1 MRKALALLLVLL
13 LSLSLFA
20 CGSNSASGPSPS
32 TAPQASA
39 SPSEASPAAPAT
51 ESPSASPESKYG
63 GILKIVN
70 AAEGSAPIGIPWA
83 QVSVE
88 QLLLAP
94 FFESLYLLKTNG
106 ELEPCLATSYS
117 VDMEKKE
124 VVVNIQPN
132 VKFSDGSALTADV
145 AGWNIMKQV
154 EAKIM
159 TNVTGYETRG
169 DLVLVLK
176 FDQWANTIITGLS
189 TVGIV
194 SKESFEKNGEEWAKD
209 NPVGTGPFIMQEY
222 VHGQYLKAVKN
233 PNYWREGKPYLDGV
247 EFDFIRDTMMQNMAI
262 QSTGSDGIDVLNIN
276 SAEQISQ
283 LKASG
288 QFDIVILETGPV
300 TLTPSSMDPNS
311 PLSKLE
317 VRQAISYAIDR
328 DAIVAARG
336 FGVYSPATQLLVESS
351 KAHLDDSNNLTYD
364 VQKAKDLL
372 AQAGYPDG
380 FKTTLYA
387 QPGIADKDVV
397 QAVQL
402 MLSEV
407 GITADVQFPDA
418 GGHATL
424 RNEGWDG
431 IIVGGFRNFANPYLT
446 FFLSFDPFQMFTVSA
461 ARPENWMG
469 ILFGATAPPE
479 PDAALYADA
488 HKALLTNL
496 TTIPVYNMSDNWAI
510 KKNVHDTHY
519 GEYERC
525 NLESAWISK

>member
-1 MRKALALLLVLL
+1 MRKALALVLALL
-13 LSLSLFA
+13 LSVSLFA
-20 CGSNSASGPSPS
+20 CGSNSTSGSSPS
-32 TAPQASA
+32 TAPNSA
-39 SPSEASPAAPAT
+39 SPSSTA
-51 ESPSASPESKYG
+51 PSAENPTPSAEDKYG
-63 GILKIVN
+63 GTLKIVN
-70 AAEGSAPIGIPWA
+70 SAEGSAPIGIPWA

-94 FFESLYLLKTNG
+94 FFESLLLLRTNG
-106 ELEPCLATSYS
+106 ELEPCLATSWS
-117 VDMEKKE
+117 VDMEKNE

-145 AGWNIMKQV
+145 AGWNIMQQV
-154 EAKIM
+154 QARIM
-159 TNVTGYETRG
+159 TNVTGYETRD

-176 FDQWANTIITGLS
+176 FDKWANTIITSLS

-194 SKESFEKNGEEWAKD
+194 SKEAFEKNGEDWAKD
-209 NPVGTGPFIMQEY
+209 NPVGTGPFIMDEY
-222 VHGQYLKAVKN
+222 IHGQYLKAVKN

-247 EFDFIRDTMMQNMAI
+247 EFDFIRDPMMQSMAI

-288 QFDIVILETGPV
+288 LFDIVLLETGPV
-300 TLTPSSMDPNS
+300 TLTPSSMDQNS

-328 DAIVAARG
+328 DALVAARG
-336 FGVYSPATQLLVESS
+336 FGIYTPGTQLLVESS
-351 KAHLDDSNNLTYD
+351 KAHLDDSYNVAYN

-387 QPGIADKDVV
+387 QPGIVDKEVV
-397 QAVQL
+397 QAMQL

-407 GITADVQFPDA
+407 GIDAEMQFPDA

-431 IIVGGFRNFANPYLT
+431 IIVGGFRNFSNPYLT
-446 FFLSFDPFQMFTVSA
+446 FFLSFDPFQMFSVSA

-469 ILFGATAPPE
+469 ILFAATAPPE
-479 PDAALYADA
+479 PDASLYAGV
-488 HKALLTNL
+488 HKALLENMIA
-496 TTIPVYNMSDNWAI
+496 IPVYNMYDDWAI

-525 NLESAWISK
+525 NLESAWIS